1 MKKVYFNLLAI
12 LGSLSLLVGATYA
25 YFSSNAVTMTGI
37 TLATAGPLLQISP
50 SGSGWG
56 LTMVGSSESNIY
68 PGWIGAERSFWL
80 KNNSG
85 NGAPIAKVI
94 PTISTQAGDWEILK
108 GLILACF
115 YEKSGGSCDN
125 WQTLNFWSTN
135 TSTSI
140 LATTLNDLTT
150 REMVIKY
157 KMDTSATDSAKDKS
171 ITGLEWS
178 LVGRTN

>member
-1 MKKVYFNLLAI
+1 MRRVF
-12 LGSLSLLVGATYA
+12 LSLLVIISTVGLVIGAAYA
-25 YFSSNAVTMTGI
+25 YFTSNAVTMTGI

-56 LTMVGSSESNIY
+56 LTMAGSSESNIY
-68 PGWIGAERSFWL
+68 PGWVGAERSFWL

-94 PTISTQAGDWEILK
+94 PTISAQAGDWNILK
-108 GLILACF
+108 DLILACF
-115 YEKSGGSCDN
+115 YENGGSCSN
-125 WQTLNFWSTN
+125 WQTLNYWSTN
-135 TSTSI
+135 TTASI
-140 LATTLNDLTT
+140 LATTLDDLTT
-150 REMVIKY
+150 RQMVIKY